1 MSSNAKKRAARGR
14 AGRPARAADA
24 GGRTSG
30 RTSRSLLLGIGLVAL
45 AAGGWAFLASAP
57 TETTAAQPASVVQ
70 SLSVKVHRAFP
81 HDTSAY
87 TQGLLWWDGRLYE
100 STGQYGSSDL
110 RRLDP
115 ETGAV
120 EQELDISPAYF
131 GEGLARVDD
140 RLIMLTWK
148 AQRAF
153 VFGVERF
160 DEQRTFRYDGE
171 GWGLCN
177 DGSRLVMSNGS
188 NRLTFRDLRTFEV
201 LGDVAVTLR
210 GFPLTQLNELE
221 CVGDAVYANVYQ
233 TDFRG
238 PHRPGNR
245 PGDALHRGVG
255 ASDAGGIARGRRA
268 QRHRVRP
275 RRPDLLHH
283 RQAVAEDVRGDVRVA
298 APQESRAQRHFQRE
312 TDRQVALPRNR

>member
-1 MSSNAKKRAARGR
+1 MSPSTRK
-14 AGRPARAADA
+14 
-24 GGRTSG
+24 
-30 RTSRSLLLGIGLVAL
+30 RTSRSRSTAPRTASAGVPTGAIRGRRLRSLFVLLGAATL
-45 AAGGWAFLASAP
+45 ATGVWTLQSSGPA
-57 TETTAAQPASVVQ
+57 ETTAAQPNAVVQ
-70 SLSVKVHRAFP
+70 SLSVNVHRAFP
-81 HDTSAY
+81 HDTGAY
-87 TQGLLWWDGRLYE
+87 TQGLLWWDGKLYE
-100 STGQYGSSDL
+100 STGQYGRSDL

-120 EQELDISPAYF
+120 EQEVDISPAYF

-153 VFGVERF
+153 VFGLERF
-160 DEQRTFRYDGE
+160 DEQRTFRYEGE

-221 CVGDAVYANVYQ
+221 CVVDAVYANVYQ
-233 TDFRG
+233 TDFLVRIDPETG
-238 PHRPGNR
+238 RVTHYI
-245 PGDALHRGVG
+245 DASGLLTREEARGV
-255 ASDAGGIARGRRA
+255 DVLNGIAFDPG
-268 QRHRVRP
+268 
-275 RRPDLLHH
+275 
-283 RQAVAEDVRGDVRVA
+283 AETFYITGKLWPKMFEVTF
-298 APQESRAQRHFQRE
+298 E
-312 TDRQVALPRNR
+312 

>member
-1 MSSNAKKRAARGR
+1 MSPNAKKRTVRGR
-14 AGRPARAADA
+14 SSTRTPRAGA
-24 GGRTSG
+24 GGRTPG
-30 RTSRSLLLGIGLVAL
+30 RVPRLLLGLGL
-45 AAGGWAFLASAP
+45 AASVAAGWAFLSSGP
-57 TETTAAQPASVVQ
+57 TGTTAAQPAAVVQ
-70 SLSVKVHRAFP
+70 SLSVRVHRELP
-81 HDTSAY
+81 HDTGAY

-100 STGQYGSSDL
+100 STGQYGRSDL

-120 EQELDISPAYF
+120 EQRVDISPAYF

-153 VFGVERF
+153 VFGLERF
-160 DEQRTFRYDGE
+160 DEQRTFRYEGE

-233 TDFRG
+233 TDFLVRIDPDTG
-238 PHRPGNR
+238 RVTHYI
-245 PGDALHRGVG
+245 DAAGLLTREERRGV
-255 ASDAGGIARGRRA
+255 DVLNGIAFDPG
-268 QRHRVRP
+268 
-275 RRPDLLHH
+275 
-283 RQAVAEDVRGDVRVA
+283 AETFYITGKLWPKMFEVTF
-298 APQESRAQRHFQRE
+298 EE
-312 TDRQVALPRNR
+312 

>member
-1 MSSNAKKRAARGR
+1 MSPNAKKRAARGR
-14 AGRPARAADA
+14 VGRTAGRPDA
-24 GGRTSG
+24 GGRTSA
-30 RTSRSLLLGIGLVAL
+30 RRSRSLLLALGLAAL

-57 TETTAAQPASVVQ
+57 TETTAAQPAAVVE
-70 SLSVKVHRAFP
+70 SLSVRVHRAFR

-100 STGQYGSSDL
+100 STGQYGQSDL
-110 RRLDP
+110 RRIDP
-115 ETGAV
+115 ATGVV

-153 VFGVERF
+153 VFGLERF

-201 LGDVAVTLR
+201 LGDVPVTLR

-221 CVGDAVYANVYQ
+221 CVGGAVYANVYQ
-233 TDFRG
+233 TDFLVRIDPDTG
-238 PHRPGNR
+238 RVTHYI
-245 PGDALHRGVG
+245 DAAGLLTREEARGV
-255 ASDAGGIARGRRA
+255 DVLNGIAFDPG
-268 QRHRVRP
+268 
-275 RRPDLLHH
+275 
-283 RQAVAEDVRGDVRVA
+283 AETFYITGKLWPKMFEVTF
-298 APQESRAQRHFQRE
+298 E
-312 TDRQVALPRNR
+312 

>member
-1 MSSNAKKRAARGR
+1 MSPNAKKRAARGR
-14 AGRPARAADA
+14 GGRTAGRPDA
-24 GGRTSG
+24 GGRTAA
-30 RTSRSLLLGIGLVAL
+30 RRSRSLLLALGLVAL
-45 AAGGWAFLASAP
+45 AAGGWAFLASGP
-57 TETTAAQPASVVQ
+57 TETTAAQPAAVVP
-70 SLSVKVHRAFP
+70 SLSVNVHRAFP

-100 STGQYGSSDL
+100 STGQYGQSDL
-110 RRLDP
+110 RRIDP
-115 ETGAV
+115 ATGVV

-153 VFGVERF
+153 VFGLERF

-201 LGDVAVTLR
+201 LGDVPVTLR

-221 CVGDAVYANVYQ
+221 CVGGAVYANVYQ
-233 TDFRG
+233 TDFLVRIDPDTG
-238 PHRPGNR
+238 RVTHYI
-245 PGDALHRGVG
+245 DAAGLLTREEARGV
-255 ASDAGGIARGRRA
+255 DVLNGIAFDPG
-268 QRHRVRP
+268 
-275 RRPDLLHH
+275 
-283 RQAVAEDVRGDVRVA
+283 AETFYITGKLWPKMFEVTF
-298 APQESRAQRHFQRE
+298 E
-312 TDRQVALPRNR
+312 

>member
-1 MSSNAKKRAARGR
+1 MSSKAKKRAHGR
-14 AGRPARAADA
+14 PGRPAGAADA

-30 RTSRSLLLGIGLVAL
+30 RTSRSLFLALGLVAL

-57 TETTAAQPASVVQ
+57 AETTAAQRASVVQ

-115 ETGAV
+115 ETGDV
-120 EQELDISPAYF
+120 EQELDLSPAYF

-153 VFGVERF
+153 VFGLERF

-201 LGDVAVTLR
+201 LGDVPVTLR

-233 TDFRG
+233 TDFLVRIDPDTG
-238 PHRPGNR
+238 RVTHYIEASGLLTREE
-245 PGDALHRGVG
+245 ARGV
-255 ASDAGGIARGRRA
+255 DVLNGIAFDPG
-268 QRHRVRP
+268 
-275 RRPDLLHH
+275 
-283 RQAVAEDVRGDVRVA
+283 AETFYITGKLWPKMFEVTF
-298 APQESRAQRHFQRE
+298 E
-312 TDRQVALPRNR
+312 

>member
-1 MSSNAKKRAARGR
+1 MSPSTRKRTTHGRSTGPRRPSVRATAGPVRGR
-14 AGRPARAADA
+14 ALG
-24 GGRTSG
+24 
-30 RTSRSLLLGIGLVAL
+30 SLVVLLGAVAL
-45 AAGGWAFLASAP
+45 TIGAWTLRSSGP
-57 TETTAAQPASVVQ
+57 VETTAAQPADVVR
-70 SLSVKVHRAFP
+70 SLAVRIHRTLP

-87 TQGLLWWDGRLYE
+87 TQGLLWWDGKLYE
-100 STGQYGSSDL
+100 STGQYGRSDL

-120 EQELDISPAYF
+120 EQQVDISPAYF

-153 VFGVERF
+153 VFGLERF
-160 DEQRTFRYDGE
+160 DEQRTYRYQGE

-188 NRLTFRDLRTFEV
+188 DRLTFRDLRTFEV

-210 GFPLTQLNELE
+210 GFPLAQLNELE

-233 TDFRG
+233 TDFLVRIDPETG
-238 PHRPGNR
+238 RVTHYI
-245 PGDALHRGVG
+245 DASGLLTREEARGV
-255 ASDAGGIARGRRA
+255 DVLNGIAFDPG
-268 QRHRVRP
+268 
-275 RRPDLLHH
+275 
-283 RQAVAEDVRGDVRVA
+283 AETFYITGKLWPKMFEVTF
-298 APQESRAQRHFQRE
+298 E
-312 TDRQVALPRNR
+312 

>member
-30 RTSRSLLLGIGLVAL
+30 RTSRSLLLVLGVVAL
-45 AAGGWAFLASAP
+45 AVGGWAFLPSAP
-57 TETTAAQPASVVQ
+57 AETTAAQPASVVQ

-115 ETGAV
+115 ETGDV

-153 VFGVERF
+153 VFGLERF

-233 TDFRG
+233 TDFLVRIDPATG
-238 PHRPGNR
+238 RVTHYVEASGLLTREES
-245 PGDALHRGVG
+245 RGV
-255 ASDAGGIARGRRA
+255 DVLNGIAFDPG
-268 QRHRVRP
+268 
-275 RRPDLLHH
+275 
-283 RQAVAEDVRGDVRVA
+283 AETFYITGKLWPKMFEVTF
-298 APQESRAQRHFQRE
+298 E
-312 TDRQVALPRNR
+312 

>member
-1 MSSNAKKRAARGR
+1 MSPNAKKRAARGR
-14 AGRPARAADA
+14 VGRTAGRPDA

-30 RTSRSLLLGIGLVAL
+30 RTSRSLLLALGLAAL

-57 TETTAAQPASVVQ
+57 TETTAAQPAAVVE
-70 SLSVKVHRAFP
+70 SLSVRVHRAFR
-81 HDTSAY
+81 HDTRAY

-100 STGQYGSSDL
+100 STGQYGQSDL
-110 RRLDP
+110 RRIDP
-115 ETGAV
+115 ATGVV

-153 VFGVERF
+153 VFGLERF

-201 LGDVAVTLR
+201 LGDVPVTLR

-221 CVGDAVYANVYQ
+221 CVGGAVYANVYQ
-233 TDFRG
+233 TDFLVRIDPDTG
-238 PHRPGNR
+238 RVTHYI
-245 PGDALHRGVG
+245 DAAGLLTREEARGV
-255 ASDAGGIARGRRA
+255 DVLNGIAFDPG
-268 QRHRVRP
+268 
-275 RRPDLLHH
+275 
-283 RQAVAEDVRGDVRVA
+283 AETFYITGKLWPKMFEVTF
-298 APQESRAQRHFQRE
+298 E
-312 TDRQVALPRNR
+312 

>member
-1 MSSNAKKRAARGR
+1 MSANTKKRSARGR
-14 AGRPARAADA
+14 SAQPPRADDA
-24 GGRTSG
+24 GGRPPG
-30 RTSRSLLLGIGLVAL
+30 RMFRSLLLALGLAAL
-45 AAGGWAFLASAP
+45 AAGGWALFSSAP
-57 TETTAAQPASVVQ
+57 TETTAAQPAVVQ
-70 SLSVKVHRAFP
+70 SLSVKIHRAFP

-87 TQGLLWWDGRLYE
+87 TQGLLWWDGMLYE

-115 ETGAV
+115 QTGAV
-120 EQELDISPAYF
+120 EQRVDISSAYF

-153 VFGVERF
+153 VFGLERF
-160 DEQRTFRYDGE
+160 DEMRTFRYEGE

-188 NRLTFRDLRTFEV
+188 NRLTFRDLQSFEV

-233 TDFRG
+233 TDFLVRIDPDSG
-238 PHRPGNR
+238 RVTHYIEAADLLTREE
-245 PGDALHRGVG
+245 ARGV
-255 ASDAGGIARGRRA
+255 DVLNGIAFDPG
-268 QRHRVRP
+268 
-275 RRPDLLHH
+275 
-283 RQAVAEDVRGDVRVA
+283 AETFYITGKLWPKMFEVTF
-298 APQESRAQRHFQRE
+298 EE
-312 TDRQVALPRNR
+312 